1 MSKDSRNGL
10 NKKEQ
15 GDDECALQFE
25 ISINDRKHLNTSS
38 LGESEPCSTNPK
50 PSKLN
55 KYSKHTSDQV
65 LYLRTGFCKHD
76 TLSEFKIPFTD
87 IIIIQCATCNREM
100 ERYYA

>member
-38 LGESEPCSTNPK
+38 LGESETSANTSVPCA
-50 PSKLN
+50 L
-55 KYSKHTSDQV
+55 
-65 LYLRTGFCKHD
+65 
-76 TLSEFKIPFTD
+76 
-87 IIIIQCATCNREM
+87 
-100 ERYYA
+100 